1 MPDFSGIANTVGAN
15 FGGFVFGLIMV
26 LAAYAAIGIWY
37 PQYAAAFAM
46 VTLLGIAMFWL
57 NKKKS

>member
-1 MPDFSGIANTVGAN
+1 MPSFPNLVATIQGN

-26 LAAYAAIGIWY
+26 IAMYAAIGIWF
-37 PQYAAAFAM
+37 PEYAAGFAM

-57 NKKKS
+57 NKK